1 MRVAF
6 VTFEYPPFIVGGAGV
21 HAAHITEELAK
32 LGHQVVVFTP
42 AAGNIDG
49 VEQPSDANLQVW
61 HVPVRE
67 TIPFKALQFWINLP
81 GEIKKAEEE
90 RKFDVI
96 HINGLSYWFL
106 PRRLSTAPHVLTVH
120 HLVRDAAENTGLDLS
135 SRIKDLS
142 GENGVLI
149 PQIEKR
155 AVESVDR
162 IIAVSNYT
170 KDRILQ
176 TYNISPEM
184 VYVVYNGVDFEGYT
198 FTQEDLDETRKQLGL
213 PDLPVILFVGRVD
226 DPRKGLDVL
235 IRAFRKVL
243 DEVDATLLVVGKGD
257 QTTARDLA
265 GPALDRMVFTGFVDD
280 VTLKKCYALC
290 DLYVCPSRLEG
301 FGLTILEAFAAE
313 KPVVATRVGAIPELV
328 HDGQNGILVPPDS
341 VTAMATAIVLIL
353 QDSESYEQV
362 GRGNAIYLGDTFSW
376 AEAAGKTGCLYLQLR
391 SFQKRKAS

>member
-6 VTFEYPPFIVGGAGV
+6 VSFEYPPFIIGGAGV
-21 HAAHITEELAK
+21 HALHVTEELAK

-42 AAGNIDG
+42 AIGNTNNIEHPPG
-49 VEQPSDANLQVW
+49 ANLQVW

-67 TIPFKALQFWINLP
+67 AIPFRALQFWINLP
-81 GEIKKAEEE
+81 GEIKKAERE

-96 HINGLSYWFL
+96 HLNGLSYWFL
-106 PRRLSTAPHVLTVH
+106 PRRLSVAPHVLTVH

-135 SRIKDLS
+135 SRMKDLS
-142 GENGVLI
+142 GENGFLI
-149 PQIEKR
+149 PRIEKR
-155 AVESVDR
+155 AVESVDK

-176 TYNISPEM
+176 TYNISPEI
-184 VYVVYNGVDFEGYT
+184 VDVVYNGVNFEGYT

-235 IRAFRKVL
+235 IQAFRKVL

-257 QTTARDLA
+257 ETVARNHA
-265 GPALDRMVFTGFVDD
+265 GPALDRIVFAGFVDD
-280 VTLKKCYALC
+280 VTLRKCYALC

-301 FGLTILEAFAAE
+301 FGLTLLEAFAAG

-328 HDGQNGILVPPDS
+328 HDGQNGILIQPNN
-341 VTAMATAIVLIL
+341 VTAMAIAIIFVLHNL
-353 QDSESYEQV
+353 RFQRRNV
-362 GRGNAIYLGDTFSW
+362 GDNVPYSSPFYW
-376 AEAAGKTGCLYLQLR
+376 AEAAKNIARLYLQL
-391 SFQKRKAS
+391 

>member
-6 VTFEYPPFIVGGAGV
+6 VTFEYPPFIIGGAGV

-301 FGLTILEAFAAE
+301 FGLTLLE
-313 KPVVATRVGAIPELV
+313 VA
-328 HDGQNGILVPPDS
+328 
-341 VTAMATAIVLIL
+341 
-353 QDSESYEQV
+353 
-362 GRGNAIYLGDTFSW
+362 
-376 AEAAGKTGCLYLQLR
+376 
-391 SFQKRKAS
+391 

>member
-6 VTFEYPPFIVGGAGV
+6 VTFEYPPFIIGGAGV
-21 HAAHITEELAK
+21 HALHITEELAK
-32 LGHQVVVFTP
+32 LGNQVVVFTP
-42 AAGNIDG
+42 AIGSDST
-49 VEQPSDANLQVW
+49 EHPLDANLQIW

-67 TIPFKALQFWINLP
+67 VIPFRALQFWINLP
-81 GEIKKAEEE
+81 GEIKKAEREQ
-90 RKFDVI
+90 KFDVI

-106 PRRLSTAPHVLTVH
+106 PRRLSAAPHVLTVH
-120 HLVRDAAENTGLDLS
+120 HLVRDAAENIGLSLS
-135 SRIKDLS
+135 SRMKDLS
-142 GENGVLI
+142 GENGFLI
-149 PQIEKR
+149 PQIERR
-155 AVESVDR
+155 ALESVDMVV
-162 IIAVSNYT
+162 AVSNYT

-176 TYNISPEM
+176 TYSIPSEM
-184 VYVVYNGVDFEGYT
+184 VDVVYNGVKFDGYT
-198 FTQEDLDETRKQLGL
+198 FTREELDETRKQMGL

-235 IRAFRKVL
+235 IQAFRKVL

-257 QTTARDLA
+257 QTIARDLA

-280 VTLKKCYALC
+280 ITLKKCYALC

-301 FGLTILEAFAAE
+301 FGLTILEAFAAG
-313 KPVVATRVGAIPELV
+313 KPVVATKVGAIPELV

-391 SFQKRKAS
+391 SFQKCKAS

>member
-6 VTFEYPPFIVGGAGV
+6 VTFEYPPFIIGGAGV
-21 HAAHITEELAK
+21 HALHITEELAK
-32 LGHQVVVFTP
+32 LGNQVVVFTP
-42 AAGNIDG
+42 AIGSDST
-49 VEQPSDANLQVW
+49 EHPLDANLQIW

-67 TIPFKALQFWINLP
+67 VIPFRALQFWINLP
-81 GEIKKAEEE
+81 GEIKKAEREQ
-90 RKFDVI
+90 KFDVI

-106 PRRLSTAPHVLTVH
+106 PRRLSAAPHVLTVH
-120 HLVRDAAENTGLDLS
+120 HLVRDAAENIGLSLS
-135 SRIKDLS
+135 SRMKDLS
-142 GENGVLI
+142 GENGFLI
-149 PQIEKR
+149 PQIERR
-155 AVESVDR
+155 ALESVDMVV
-162 IIAVSNYT
+162 AVSNYT

-176 TYNISPEM
+176 TYSIPSEM
-184 VYVVYNGVDFEGYT
+184 VDVVYNGVKFDGYT
-198 FTQEDLDETRKQLGL
+198 FTREELDETRKQMGL

-235 IRAFRKVL
+235 IQAFRKVL

-257 QTTARDLA
+257 QTIARDLA
-265 GPALDRMVFTGFVDD
+265 GPALDRIVFTGFVDD
-280 VTLKKCYALC
+280 ITLKKCYALC

-301 FGLTILEAFAAE
+301 FGLTILEAFAAG
-313 KPVVATRVGAIPELV
+313 KPVVVTRVGAIPELV

-376 AEAAGKTGCLYLQLR
+376 AEAAGKTGRLYLQLR

>member
-6 VTFEYPPFIVGGAGV
+6 VTFEYPPFIIGGAGV
-21 HAAHITEELAK
+21 HALHITEELAK
-32 LGHQVVVFTP
+32 LGNQVVVFTP
-42 AAGNIDG
+42 AIGSDST
-49 VEQPSDANLQVW
+49 EHPLDANLQIW

-67 TIPFKALQFWINLP
+67 VIPFRALQFWINLP
-81 GEIKKAEEE
+81 GEIKKAEREQ
-90 RKFDVI
+90 KFDVI

-106 PRRLSTAPHVLTVH
+106 PRRLSAAPHVLTVH
-120 HLVRDAAENTGLDLS
+120 HLVRDAAENIGLSLS
-135 SRIKDLS
+135 SRMKDLS
-142 GENGVLI
+142 GENGFLI
-149 PQIEKR
+149 PQIERR
-155 AVESVDR
+155 ALESVDMVV
-162 IIAVSNYT
+162 AVSNYT

-176 TYNISPEM
+176 TYSIPSEM
-184 VYVVYNGVDFEGYT
+184 VDVVYNGVKFDGYT
-198 FTQEDLDETRKQLGL
+198 FTREELDETRKQMGL

-235 IRAFRKVL
+235 IQAFRKVL

-257 QTTARDLA
+257 QTIARDLA
-265 GPALDRMVFTGFVDD
+265 GPALDRIVFTGFVDD